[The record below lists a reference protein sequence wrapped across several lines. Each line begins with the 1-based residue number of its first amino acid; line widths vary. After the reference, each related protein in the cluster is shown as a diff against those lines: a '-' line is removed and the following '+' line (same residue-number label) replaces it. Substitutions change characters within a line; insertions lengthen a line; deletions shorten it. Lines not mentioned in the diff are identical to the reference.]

1 MNTLVTGLMAACIIG
16 SIMLAIA
23 LIIFGGLEAISN
35 RFPKAVDFFVNMFN
49 DESQE
54 G

>member
-1 MNTLVTGLMAACIIG
+1 MNTFVTGLIVACIIG
-16 SIMLAIA
+16 SILLAIA
-23 LIIFGGLEAISN
+23 VVIFGGLEAISS

-49 DESQE
+49 DGSQE

>member
-1 MNTLVTGLMAACIIG
+1 MNTLGTGLMAACIVG

-23 LIIFGGLEAISN
+23 VVIIGGLEAISS

-49 DESQE
+49 DGSQE